1 MMILNEK
8 FYGLMDVPSE
18 GIEFIGENFDW
29 EAACFFQNRLDDLI
43 ELQDK
48 VRSFVSH
55 DYKDWNERE
64 QRLKQLNTCTHSML
78 IFIAEEVDR
87 YLKENDL
94 GELLSTDQYIAR
106 FGEETYREQY

>member
-18 GIEFIGENFDW
+18 GVEFIGENFDW
-29 EAACFFQNRLDDLI
+29 EAACFFQNRLDDLLD
-43 ELQDK
+43 LQDK

-55 DYKDWNERE
+55 EYDNRYERE
-64 QRLKQLNTCTHSML
+64 QRLEQLNTSTNSML
-78 IFIAEEVDR
+78 IFIAEEVNR

-94 GELLSTDQYIAR
+94 GELLSTDQYITR
-106 FGEETYREQY
+106 FGEEAYREQY